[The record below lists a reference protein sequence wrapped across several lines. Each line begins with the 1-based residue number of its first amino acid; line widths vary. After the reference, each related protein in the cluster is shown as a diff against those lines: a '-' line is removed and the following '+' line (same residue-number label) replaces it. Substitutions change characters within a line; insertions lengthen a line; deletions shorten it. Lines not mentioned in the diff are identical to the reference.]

1 MSSLVVHLDPSRPSD
16 SPGLV
21 PALPDPA
28 EGGATRPLGQILLEH
43 GLIDAAGL
51 MAGLQRKASSFGRLG
66 ENLVELGLITE
77 EAVLECLA
85 EQLPAAAGGEAQSD
99 KPKASALL
107 DVDISAEARAAV
119 PIALLLKHRA
129 MPLLLNAEKKELTLA
144 MADVH
149 DHPAIKELEFAT
161 TRRIRA
167 VAADYGIILAL
178 WEKHYG
184 LSREEIRKR
193 HLSFVRDLKFP
204 INAMMNE
211 QSVAK
216 LVENL
221 LTKAVAVGA
230 TDIHFDHFEDEV
242 VVRFR
247 LDGLLY
253 TVLSLPTDVY
263 PRVLSRIKIL
273 ANLDIAEHRL
283 TQDGHITIT
292 GLKDQPIELRVAVFP
307 VYGGERVAI
316 RVQDHCRFDFS
327 LDHLGI
333 LRDDQTRFRRELSRP
348 NGLALFTGPMG
359 SGKTTTLYS
368 VLHESRDASRNVMTI
383 EDPIEFKFKWIA
395 QSQVSEKTGFTFASA
410 LRAMLRQDANVM
422 MVGEIRD
429 EETAEIAVRAALTGH
444 LVIATVHTN
453 DAVTAI
459 ARLRDMGIKPFLIAS
474 GLNLAVAQRL
484 VRKVC
489 PRCRVP
495 DQPNPRT
502 LLRLGFTPSEIEK
515 ATFVRGTGCTSCNF
529 TGYHGRVGIFEVLT
543 VSEKL
548 REMIANGATT
558 AELRKRA
565 RKDGMVPLGIAGLEQ
580 ARAGVTTV
588 EEVIRHTALGE

>member
-1 MSSLVVHLDPSRPSD
+1 MSTLALDVGPTPSRSAP
-16 SPGLV
+16 PLAP
-21 PALPDPA
+21 PASSHD
-28 EGGATRPLGQILLEH
+28 GVRPIGQILLERR
-43 GLIDAAGL
+43 LIDPQGL
-51 MAGLQRKASSFGRLG
+51 AAGLQRKATTFGTLG
-66 ENLVELGLITE
+66 ENLVELGLVSE
-77 EAVLECLA
+77 EAVLECLT
-85 EQLPAAAGGEAQSD
+85 EQLPVLGEQVAVER
-99 KPKASALL
+99 PRAIALL
-107 DVDISAEARAAV
+107 EVEIGAEAKAAV
-119 PIALLLKHRA
+119 PIALLLRHRA
-129 MPLLLNAEKKELTLA
+129 MPLLLSSEKKELTLA
-144 MADVH
+144 MADAQ
-149 DHPAIKELEFAT
+149 DHAAIKELEFAT

-167 VAADYGIILAL
+167 VATDYGIILAL

-211 QSVAK
+211 SSVAK

-230 TDIHFDHFEDEV
+230 TDIHFDHFDDEV

-253 TVLSLPTDVY
+253 TVLSLPADVY

-292 GLKDQPIELRVAVFP
+292 GLKDMPIELRVGIFP

-327 LDHLGI
+327 LDNLGI
-333 LRDDQTRFRRELSRP
+333 LADDQARFRRELSRP

-368 VLHESRDASRNVMTI
+368 VLHETRDSSRNVMTI
-383 EDPIEFKFKWIA
+383 EDPIEFNFKWIA
-395 QSQVSEKTGFTFASA
+395 QAQVSEKTGFTFAAA

-422 MVGEIRD
+422 MVGEVRD

-495 DQPNPRT
+495 DHPNPKT
-502 LLRLGFTPSEIEK
+502 LLRLGLTPAQIEK
-515 ATFVRGTGCTSCNF
+515 ATFFKGSGCTACNF
-529 TGYHGRVGIFEVLT
+529 TGYHGRLGIFEVLSVT
-543 VSEKL
+543 EKL
-548 REMIANGATT
+548 REMIADGATT

-565 RKDGMVPLGIAGLEQ
+565 RKDGMVPIALAGLHQ
-580 ARAGVTTV
+580 ARAGLTTV
-588 EEVIRHTALGE
+588 DEVIRQTALGE